1 MLAKFSCANLAAKV
15 SAVNLGILFSTI
27 VRAVLVTK
35 LAILCLLPLTSFILA
50 LRVVLLGKLVI
61 SVFCFEYL

>member
-1 MLAKFSCANLAAKV
+1 MLATFSCANLSAKV

-27 VRAVLVTK
+27 VRAVLVIK

-50 LRVVLLGKLVI
+50 LRVVLLGKSVI
-61 SVFCFEYL
+61 SVFYFEYL